1 MMEKVHTDIDYTQ
14 ICVCANLRKKTR
26 IVTQLYDKILE
37 PTNLKV
43 TQYAMLA
50 NIAKHKAISVSQLGI
65 ILSLDQTTI
74 TRNVNLLKKSG
85 YVAITQDSQ
94 DGRTKIISLTAKGI
108 EKLNEA
114 APIWKELQEKIIHD
128 IGFEQYINFYDTL
141 QKIQKIVKSY
151 EKR

>member
-43 TQYAMLA
+43 TQYAMLD
-50 NIAKHKAISVSQLGI
+50 NIAKHKAVSVSQLGI

>member
-50 NIAKHKAISVSQLGI
+50 NIAKHKAVSVSQLGI

-74 TRNVNLLKKSG
+74 TRNVNLLKK
-85 YVAITQDSQ
+85 VAMLLLP
-94 DGRTKIISLTAKGI
+94 KIHKMA
-108 EKLNEA
+108 EQKLF
-114 APIWKELQEKIIHD
+114 L
-128 IGFEQYINFYDTL
+128 
-141 QKIQKIVKSY
+141 
-151 EKR
+151 